1 MAQQQARPSI
11 SAGQILALAV
21 FFVTAAFLTA
31 MLGTRISAAF
41 DSLQTAA
48 ASFSTLCAVVA
59 TIAMLID
66 ALDLWVRGRTLNA
79 HTVRLV
85 RMLVF
90 IAVLGALASSFLGE
104 NSLVVPIMVPAMVI
118 YLFIARRPPARA
130 SSGTTGGGRASSS
143 GSGGGTTARSRQ
155 RRGGRK
161 HR

>member
-1 MAQQQARPSI
+1 MAQHQARPRI
-11 SAGQILALAV
+11 SAGQALALAV

-31 MLGTRISAAF
+31 MLGARITTAF

-48 ASFSTLCAVVA
+48 SSFSTLCAAVA

-66 ALDLWVRGRTLNA
+66 AVDLWLRGRTLNP
-79 HTVRLV
+79 HTVRLI

-104 NSLVVPIMVPAMVI
+104 NTLVVPIMVPAMVI
-118 YLFIARRPPARA
+118 YLLIARRPPARA
-130 SSGTTGGGRASSS
+130 ASGAAGGGRASNP
-143 GSGGGTTARSRQ
+143 GSGGGTTAKSRQ
-155 RRGGRK
+155 RRGGKK